1 MNRIFAT
8 LPSVKAGLL
17 VVGIAV
23 MAIAARAQTYTAL
36 YTFSINSGNYSGV
49 VPPGLMSQGRD
60 GKLYSTL
67 TNAGTPSKG
76 TVFGMTL
83 DGQLNTVY
91 SFCSLASCTDGS
103 VPEGGVTLGM
113 DGNLYG
119 TTANGGT
126 ANGGTVFKLNPN
138 GKLATL
144 WSFSETGTDEALPAF
159 PVLPA
164 QDGNFWGTDYG
175 IYAGTYGVVYRVTP
189 KGALTAFPFDYTDGA
204 TPNLPTQSTD
214 GNFYGTTRGGG
225 SKGLGVV
232 YKLTSA
238 GKIAVLHNFVGYPSD
253 GNLPVGVLVQG
264 SDGNFYGTTYT
275 GGAHNLGC
283 VFKITSSG
291 TFTLL
296 YSFAG
301 GASDGSLP
309 YTGLTLGTDGNLYGS
324 AANGGKLNTG
334 VLFKITNSGTLT
346 VLYSFCSV
354 SGCTDGFYPETPL
367 VQHTNG
373 KFYGSTSGN
382 SLGGSVFYSL
392 DVGLASFAKLV
403 NWTGKVGKSVELL
416 GQGFTGTTSVK
427 FNGTAATFTVVSDT
441 YLAATLPSG
450 ATSGY
455 VSVVTPGGTLKSD
468 RRFLAVPNILS
479 FTPTSGAVG
488 TPVTI
493 TGTSFT
499 GAKKVA
505 FGGVRAT
512 TFSVD
517 SDTQITATVPNG
529 ALTGKIQVTTSGGT
543 ATSASVFTVTP

>member
-1 MNRIFAT
+1 LVTGI
-8 LPSVKAGLL
+8 LL
-17 VVGIAV
+17 
-23 MAIAARAQTYTAL
+23 MAITAGAQTYTPL
-36 YTFSINSGNYSGV
+36 YTFSINSGSYSGV

-67 TNAGTPSKG
+67 AKAGAQSKG
-76 TVFGMTL
+76 SVFGMTL

-91 SFCSLASCTDGS
+91 SFCSLSSCADGW
-103 VPEGGVTLGM
+103 VPQGGVTLGS

-119 TTANGGT
+119 TTNSGGT
-126 ANGGTVFKLNPN
+126 TGGGTVFKLNPN
-138 GKLATL
+138 GKLLTL
-144 WSFSETGTDEALPAF
+144 WSFSEGGTDEGSPAF

-175 IYAGTYGVVYRVTP
+175 IYSGTYGIAYRITP
-189 KGALTAFPFDYTDGA
+189 AGALTSFPFDYTDGA
-204 TPNLPTQSTD
+204 TPNMPTQSTD

-225 SKGLGVV
+225 SKGMGVV

-264 SDGNFYGTTYT
+264 SDGNFYGTTYS

-301 GASDGSLP
+301 GALDGSLP
-309 YTGLTLGTDGNLYGS
+309 YTGLILGTDGNLYGS
-324 AANGGKLNTG
+324 TANGGTLNAG
-334 VLFKITNSGTLT
+334 VLFKITNAGTLT
-346 VLYSFCSV
+346 VLYKFCSV

-373 KFYGSTSGN
+373 KFYGSSSGN

-392 DVGLASFAKLV
+392 DTGLPGFAKLV
-403 NWTGKVGKSVELL
+403 TWTGKVGKSIGLL

-427 FNGTAATFTVVSDT
+427 FNGTTATFTVVSDT
-441 YLAATLPSG
+441 YLTATLPSG

-455 VSVVTPGGTLKSD
+455 VTVITPGATLKSD
-468 RRFLAVPNILS
+468 RRFLVVPNILS

-488 TPVTI
+488 TSVTI

-499 GAKKVA
+499 GANKVA

-512 TFSVD
+512 TFSVNSD
-517 SDTQITATVPNG
+517 SQITATVPSG
-529 ALTGKIQVTTSGGT
+529 ALTGKIQVATPGGT
-543 ATSASVFTVTP
+543 ATSATSFTVTP